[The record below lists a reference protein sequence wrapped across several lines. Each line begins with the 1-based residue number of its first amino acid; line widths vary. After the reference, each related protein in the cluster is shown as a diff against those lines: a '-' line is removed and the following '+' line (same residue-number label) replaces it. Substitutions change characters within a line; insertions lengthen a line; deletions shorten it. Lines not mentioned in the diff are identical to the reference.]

1 MQDLFAALVSFFLI
15 QPIQSGLAEKLE
27 AARVPQAVISEISA
41 CGRNA
46 APLVLDRVMS
56 DPVWALSSAV
66 RAWTGTTRPEALLLE
81 VAPGCASALASARPF
96 LQGRDA

>member
-15 QPIQSGLAEKLE
+15 QPIQAEVTEKFE
-27 AARVPQAVISEISA
+27 AARVPQAVISEVTT
-41 CGRNA
+41 CGRTA
-46 APLVLDRVMS
+46 APLVLDRVIS

-81 VAPGCASALASARPF
+81 VAPGCAPALSAARPF
-96 LQGRDA
+96 LEGRGA

>member
-15 QPIQSGLAEKLE
+15 QPIQAEVTEKLE
-27 AARVPQAVISEISA
+27 AARVPQAVISEVTT
-41 CGRNA
+41 CGPTA
-46 APLVLDRVMS
+46 APLVLERVIS

-81 VAPGCASALASARPF
+81 VAPGCAPALSAARPF
-96 LQGRDA
+96 LEGRGA